1 MPKSKSKSK
10 TKATPRK
17 VSAVT
22 IPIPLPAPLPSHINL
37 PVPADVEEHFKRIG
51 TVQATAYGVIASL
64 AIGKIL
70 YDKYYVPKAISYPSI
85 CRKKYRPDPSP
96 LPAPNLP
103 GPSPEPA
110 PARPPR
116 RTPERALTARQKE
129 LINQKF
135 IMPAIGGWQLGT
147 NHHQTPAVVG
157 WNELVSRPAFS
168 VFKNASE
175 RSARMY
181 ATLGDESG

>member
-17 VSAVT
+17 VSAIT

-37 PVPADVEEHFKRIG
+37 PVPDDIEEHFKKIG
-51 TVQATAYGVIASL
+51 TVQKTAYGVIATL
-64 AIGKIL
+64 AIAKIVA
-70 YDKYYVPKAISYPSI
+70 DQFFPPKPTSLSNVCPVHYSSN
-85 CRKKYRPDPSP
+85 PDPP
-96 LPAPNLP
+96 PKPNIP
-103 GPSPEPA
+103 GPSPEPG

-135 IMPAIGGWQLGT
+135 IMPAIDGWQLGT
-147 NHHQTPAVVG
+147 NHHQTPAVVS

-181 ATLGDESG
+181 ATFGDESG